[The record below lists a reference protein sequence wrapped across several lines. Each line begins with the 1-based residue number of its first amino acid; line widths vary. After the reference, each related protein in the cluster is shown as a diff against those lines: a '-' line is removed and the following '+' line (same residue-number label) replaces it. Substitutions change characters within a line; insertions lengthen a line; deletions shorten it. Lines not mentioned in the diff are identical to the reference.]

1 MLSYND
7 IKLVCMSYMDDFSR
21 INQNR
26 LIRTVEMCDLME
38 DEKEKKFTLNS
49 TLNIILWDFEEAIQ
63 MGFHKFVKTKFLER
77 YEAIQYHE
85 ANKKDCPGCK
95 ICKIGGLLA

>member
-1 MLSYND
+1 
-7 IKLVCMSYMDDFSR
+7 MSYMDDFSR

-26 LIRTVEMCDLME
+26 LIRTIDICDLM
-38 DEKEKKFTLNS
+38 DNEKEKKFALNS

-63 MGFHKFVKTKFLER
+63 IGFHKFVKSKFVER

-95 ICKIGGLLA
+95 ICKFGGLLV

>member
-7 IKLVCMSYMDDFSR
+7 MKLVCMSYMDDFSR

-49 TLNIILWDFEEAIQ
+49 TLNIILWDFEEEGEAKK
-63 MGFHKFVKTKFLER
+63 FHR
-77 YEAIQYHE
+77 S
-85 ANKKDCPGCK
+85 P
-95 ICKIGGLLA
+95 